1 MTESIV
7 EPVVEALAESPVA
20 KSALKVTPRDIL
32 MLSIGVGCGW
42 ALKHYRNIYLEWK
55 RKRLMA
61 SLAKTDAALGRD
73 PVTMK

>member
-1 MTESIV
+1 MTETII
-7 EPVVEALAESPVA
+7 EPVVEVTT
-20 KSALKVTPRDIL
+20 KSALKLTPRDVVL
-32 MLSIGVGCGW
+32 FAIGVGTGW

-55 RKRLMA
+55 RKRLMT